1 MPGRRGTIVLS
12 LVMLAW
18 IAAAFAGGAIAAGLL
33 AAGSVLL
40 RAVPGL
46 AAIPAPGQIVYVLI
60 AASGFQGTLLLGA
73 LWQGRRAGGGDWRA
87 GVGARP
93 IRHAR
98 PIVLLCAATIG
109 WLFSFIGLA
118 ATFPALNEFAKSVTP
133 GILSDLEHGGPVVVV
148 LKIALVAV
156 LAPVS
161 EELFFRGWMWEALR
175 QRGYAGAM
183 TSVLTAVPWLLLHGI
198 DSPGR
203 ILFLIPAALIFSLAR
218 YVGGSVLA
226 SLAPHLT
233 NNLAA
238 VLVPLIGG
246 LLEEG

>member
-1 MPGRRGTIVLS
+1 LV

-18 IAAAFAGGAIAAGLL
+18 IAAGFAGGAIAAGVL
-33 AAGSVLL
+33 AAGSALI

-46 AAIPAPGQIVYVLI
+46 AAVPAPGQVVYVLI
-60 AASGFQGTLLLGA
+60 AACGFQGTLLLGA
-73 LWQGRRAGGGDWRA
+73 LWQGRRAGAGDWRT
-87 GVGARP
+87 GVGVRP
-93 IRHAR
+93 IRHLR
-98 PIVLLCAATIG
+98 PVVLLCATTIG

-118 ATFPALNEFAKSVTP
+118 ASFPALSEFAKSVTP
-133 GILSDLEHGGPVVVV
+133 GILSDLEHGGAVVVV
-148 LKIALVAV
+148 LKVVLVAV

-175 QRGYAGAM
+175 QRGYALAT
-183 TSVLTAVPWLLLHGI
+183 TSVLTAIPWLLLHGI

-203 ILFLIPAALIFSLAR
+203 ILFLIPAALIFSFAR
-218 YVGGSVLA
+218 CVGGSVLA
-226 SLAPHLT
+226 SLAPHMT

-246 LLEEG
+246 LFGGE

>member
-1 MPGRRGTIVLS
+1 
-12 LVMLAW
+12 
-18 IAAAFAGGAIAAGLL
+18 
-33 AAGSVLL
+33 
-40 RAVPGL
+40 
-46 AAIPAPGQIVYVLI
+46 
-60 AASGFQGTLLLGA
+60 
-73 LWQGRRAGGGDWRA
+73 
-87 GVGARP
+87 
-93 IRHAR
+93 
-98 PIVLLCAATIG
+98 
-109 WLFSFIGLA
+109 
-118 ATFPALNEFAKSVTP
+118 
-133 GILSDLEHGGPVVVV
+133 
-148 LKIALVAV
+148 VAV

-175 QRGYAGAM
+175 QRGYAVVTTGFL
-183 TSVLTAVPWLLLHGI
+183 SAVPWLLLHGI

-226 SLAPHLT
+226 SLAPHMT